1 VYMDCAGRE
10 NAFPEGRKPMA
21 IECNTDYGVNMET
34 FLEEV
39 NRKIDGVPIQRC
51 YHCRKCT
58 AGCPLTPAMDYNIN
72 RVVKMVQMGM
82 RDAVLNSTTIWL
94 CVSCETCITRCPNE
108 VDIARMM
115 DVLRQM
121 AIETGVGAKEKNIL
135 KFHEAFLSNIKMG
148 GRINEPMMMVQYK
161 LKSGDLFSD
170 MAMGVNMLMKGKLAL
185 LSPRT
190 KDIQS
195 VRQIFEKTK

>member
-1 VYMDCAGRE
+1 ME
-10 NAFPEGRKPMA
+10 N
-21 IECNTDYGVNMET
+21 

-39 NRKIDGVPIQRC
+39 NKKIHGVPLQRC

-58 AGCPLTPAMDYNIN
+58 AGCPVASHMEYNPNKVI
-72 RVVKMVQMGM
+72 KMIQNGK
-82 RDAVLNSTTIWL
+82 RDQVLGSSTIWL
-94 CVSCETCITRCPNE
+94 CLSCETCITRCPNQ

-121 AIETGVGAKEKNIL
+121 AIESGVGAREKNIL
-135 KFHEAFLSNIKMG
+135 KFHEAFLSGIKMG
-148 GRINEPMMMVQYK
+148 GRINEPLMMVQYK

-170 MAMGVNMLMKGKLAL
+170 AVMGVEMFMKGKLSL

-190 KDIQS
+190 KDIKS
-195 VRQIFEKTK
+195 VKDIFEKTKHS

>member
-1 VYMDCAGRE
+1 M
-10 NAFPEGRKPMA
+10 K
-21 IECNTDYGVNMET
+21 T

-39 NRKIDGVPIQRC
+39 NERINGVPIQRC

-58 AGCPLTPAMDYNIN
+58 AGCPVAKYMEYNPNKII
-72 RVVKMVQMGM
+72 KMIQNGQ
-82 RDAVLNSTTIWL
+82 RDKVLNSSTIWL
-94 CVSCETCITRCPNE
+94 CLSCETCITRCPNQ

-121 AIETGVGAKEKNIL
+121 AIESGVAPHEANVL
-135 KFHEAFLSNIKMG
+135 KFHEAFLAGIKRG
-148 GRINEPMMMVQYK
+148 GRVNEPIMMVEYK

-170 MAMGVNMLMKGKLAL
+170 MVVGIDMFMKGKLAL

-190 KDIQS
+190 KDMKS
-195 VRQIFEKTK
+195 VKNIFEKTKHS